1 MSLEASELED
11 LRAELIRA
19 RARGV
24 RVVSAGGRRIEY
36 ASDAEM
42 AAAIADLDARIAA
55 SGGSRVRS
63 VEVHYAKGA
72 G

>member
-1 MSLEASELED
+1 M
-11 LRAELIRA
+11 
-19 RARGV
+19 
-24 RVVSAGGRRIEY
+24 EY
-36 ASDAEM
+36 ASDAEI

>member
-24 RVVSAGGRRIEY
+24 RVVMAGGRRVEY
-36 ASDAEM
+36 GSDAEM
-42 AAAIADLDARIAA
+42 AAAIADLDARLAA
-55 SGGSRVRS
+55 SSGQKVRTVAFTYS
-63 VEVHYAKGA
+63 KGI
-72 G
+72 